1 MDVIRRR
8 KERDSMRA
16 FTGGKRTTIQR
27 MSRGMGRIGVIT
39 FILSLSASSCK
50 AQEKEAVRAEESVAV
65 EVLKV
70 GVDSTFNLPVVLL
83 QHKGKTKVIPIW
95 VGPLEAQAIAMEIEG
110 VTPPRPL
117 THDLLKT
124 ILQDVGVVFERAL
137 VSELKE
143 RTYYARIYLTSA
155 GKPIEV
161 DSRASDAIA
170 LALRFHK
177 PIFVAKAVM
186 DGETAFDMGEARSQA
201 TAAKVRGIT
210 VQDITRELAAY
221 FNLSGKEGV
230 LVSEVRGVANQSGL
244 VRGDVIL
251 GVEGEK
257 VHGLVD
263 FKEQIAKRI
272 GREVTLRVRREGKE
286 IVVSLPPEK

>member
-1 MDVIRRR
+1 
-8 KERDSMRA
+8 MRA
-16 FTGGKRTTIQR
+16 FTGGKWTTIR
-27 MSRGMGRIGVIT
+27 RVGRGIVRIGVVT
-39 FILSLSASSCK
+39 FILTLSASSCK
-50 AQEKEAVRAEESVAV
+50 AREKEEVKTEETVAV

-83 QHKGKTKVIPIW
+83 QNKGKTKVIPIW

-124 ILQDVGVVFERAL
+124 ILQDVGVAFEKAL

-155 GKPIEV
+155 GKQIEV

-186 DGETAFDMGEARSQA
+186 DGETAFDMNEARSQA
-201 TAAKVRGIT
+201 TATKVHGIS

-221 FNLSGKEGV
+221 FGLSGEEGV
-230 LVSEVRGVANQSGL
+230 LVSEAKGEADTSGL
-244 VRGDVIL
+244 KRGDVIL
-251 GVEGEK
+251 AVEGEK
-257 VHGLVD
+257 VRGVTD
-263 FKEQIAKRI
+263 FKEQIAKRK
-272 GREVTLRVRREGKE
+272 GQEVTLRVQREGKV
-286 IVVSLPPEK
+286 IVVRLPTEN